1 MFENANIDSKLRM
14 HALDP
19 RIKIVGVVAF
29 SFLIAICS
37 RWSAL
42 LPALF
47 FSFLFVLFSRLS
59 PRKVCLRLIL
69 VNGLILFLWVFIP
82 FSIEGKPLFRMGS
95 FTATE
100 EGVLFSML
108 LTLRSNIIIL
118 CLICLVSTTSIFT
131 LGRAMSQLR
140 IPGKMV
146 QLFFFTYRYV
156 HVIEMEYRRMV
167 NALKIRAF
175 HPRTSLH
182 TYRTYAY
189 LVGMLLVRS
198 YDRSERVRNAM
209 VCRGF
214 RGRFYDLS
222 EFALKPFDFLM
233 ICIFFLVLILIVLL
247 QWTKLIY

>member
-1 MFENANIDSKLRM
+1 MFEDTNISGNLGM

-19 RIKIVGVVAF
+19 RIKIVGVTAF
-29 SFLIAICS
+29 SLLIAICS

-42 LPALF
+42 LPGLF

-59 PRKVCLRLIL
+59 LKKVCLRLIL
-69 VNGLILFLWVFIP
+69 VNGLILFLWFFIP
-82 FSIEGKPLFRMGS
+82 FSIGGKPLFHIGP

-100 EGVLFSML
+100 EGILFSTL
-108 LTLRSNIIIL
+108 LTVRSNIILL

-131 LGRAMSQLR
+131 LGRAMGKLR

-156 HVIEMEYRRMV
+156 HVIDMEYRRMV
-167 NALKIRAF
+167 NALKVRAF
-175 HPRTSLH
+175 QPKTNLH

-198 YDRSERVRNAM
+198 YDRSERIRNAM
-209 VCRGF
+209 ICRGF

-222 EFALKPFDFLM
+222 EFSLKPFDFLV